1 MKCFAIYFLNRV
13 MIIRLPS
20 RTTRPSPSLHA
31 KLILSFSG
39 DAMRFASSAV
49 LSSSDLDR
57 VFIPNALSEFARPRQ
72 TCRAERPR
80 RQRLREETDAVVDN
94 GDHGAASINPWISGL
109 VLSSPGSLGK
119 PEVGREH
126 VTHHF
131 ARQVEPRLV
140 TTLPLRHDREN
151 APASW
156 NRSQGFRPHARSRA
170 P

>member
-1 MKCFAIYFLNRV
+1 

-20 RTTRPSPSLHA
+20 RTARPSPSLHA

-39 DAMRFASSAV
+39 DARRFASSAV

-57 VFIPNALSEFARPRQ
+57 VFIPSALSEFARPRQ

-119 PEVGREH
+119 PEFGREH

-131 ARQVEPRLV
+131 VGQVDLQLV
-140 TTLPLRHDREN
+140 PTVPLLHDREN
-151 APASW
+151 TPANR
-156 NRSQGFRPHARSRA
+156 NRSQGLRPHAQSRV